1 MKQRMELHDYFFFYY
16 PNKSK
21 LVINALMSGLSIVEP
36 QVYVNRATLDFMIS
50 HMAINTE
57 INSITENVRLVECAT
72 LAYTKKDFATLNKI
86 SNWLFGHLDE
96 DEDECDSRDPTIITI
111 VESQKNLFRQSMD
124 VKLTGQ
130 VNQNKFG
137 VDQVKGNQANSID
150 KLINNPILIL
160 LRILSD
166 EQNTTEPI
174 LKKLSIHLIK
184 FIRFHLINR
193 NADQKSK
200 FNANLRNLLE

>member
-1 MKQRMELHDYFFFYY
+1 M
-16 PNKSK
+16 
-21 LVINALMSGLSIVEP
+21 
-36 QVYVNRATLDFMIS
+36 
-50 HMAINTE
+50 
-57 INSITENVRLVECAT
+57 
-72 LAYTKKDFATLNKI
+72 
-86 SNWLFGHLDE
+86 
-96 DEDECDSRDPTIITI
+96 
-111 VESQKNLFRQSMD
+111 
-124 VKLTGQ
+124 
-130 VNQNKFG
+130 
-137 VDQVKGNQANSID
+137 KGNQANSID

>member
-1 MKQRMELHDYFFFYY
+1 M
-16 PNKSK
+16 
-21 LVINALMSGLSIVEP
+21 
-36 QVYVNRATLDFMIS
+36 YVNRATLDFMIS

>member
-1 MKQRMELHDYFFFYY
+1 MRKKEHEENMKQRMELHDYFFFYY

-137 VDQVKGNQANSID
+137 VD
-150 KLINNPILIL
+150 
-160 LRILSD
+160 
-166 EQNTTEPI
+166 
-174 LKKLSIHLIK
+174 
-184 FIRFHLINR
+184 
-193 NADQKSK
+193 
-200 FNANLRNLLE
+200 

>member
-1 MKQRMELHDYFFFYY
+1 MKERMDLHDYFYFYY
-16 PNKSK
+16 PNKTK
-21 LVINALMSGLSIVEP
+21 LVINALTSGLSIVEP
-36 QVYVNRATLDFMIS
+36 QVYVNRATLDFLIS
-50 HMAINTE
+50 HMPINSE
-57 INSITENVRLVECAT
+57 INSIAENVRLVECAT

-96 DEDECDSRDPTIITI
+96 DEEECDSKDPTIITI

-130 VNQNKFG
+130 VNQIKFG
-137 VDQVKGNQANSID
+137 MEQVKANQINTID

-174 LKKLSIHLIK
+174 LKQLSIHLIK

-193 NADQKSK
+193 NAEQKNR
-200 FNANLRNLLE
+200 FNQNLKNLLE